1 MRTILGMMAA
11 ATLLLQAHVG
21 FAAQMFTPE
30 QFGGISNAAVAQFKL
45 DMPAM
50 FDTFY
55 GVTMTRNVVSGDEI
69 GVLVKVYTKADANS
83 APAVMSRYNCHK
95 HEGETLECHPAS

>member
-1 MRTILGMMAA
+1 MRTIFGLVTA

-21 FAAQMFTPE
+21 FAAQMFTPDE
-30 QFGGISNAAVAQFKL
+30 FGNVSNAAVAQFKI
-45 DMPAM
+45 DMPTM

-69 GVLVKVYTKADANS
+69 GVLVKVYTKADASS
-83 APAVMSRYNCHK
+83 APVVMSKYNCHK